1 MYTCNCHFFFFGHT
15 SSCSHLRAKPRIG
28 WAQSDRWGHVA
39 GGLGAIRAVCRAWQA
54 FETFSALGTDKA
66 NPRVSATSPG
76 MVFPHPPG
84 DCVSTS
90 LRRLGLRIPPEIG
103 FPHPLSPCTHVRFG
117 CKPTFSAKGY
127 TYISLFFR
135 ALSWASIYW
144 QYIAPGSTSILAVHL
159 SWLKE
164 VPGFQDIGHLRT
176 SH

>member
-1 MYTCNCHFFFFGHT
+1 MIRGIYMYTCNCHFFFFGHT

-127 TYISLFFR
+127 TYIPYFLGLCPGPVSTGNTSL
-135 ALSWASIYW
+135 
-144 QYIAPGSTSILAVHL
+144 LAVHL
-159 SWLKE
+159 FWQYIS
-164 VPGFQDIGHLRT
+164 PG
-176 SH
+176 